1 MPVPGDHHVLR
12 SLHENYLN
20 FLSGKDDSG
29 DEERRRDVL
38 VLLVSEG
45 RLQLVQAADDLHAAP
60 GSPAGRNPTVGEP
73 AGGHAAAASG
83 LG

>member
-29 DEERRRDVL
+29 DEERRRDVCS
-38 VLLVSEG
+38 LLVSEG
-45 RLQLVQAADDLHAAP
+45 RSQLVQAADDLHAAP
-60 GSPAGRNPTVGEP
+60 GSPTVRNPTAREP
-73 AGGHAAAASG
+73 AGGNAAAASG